1 MFTRIVCFSL
11 LTLCGTEPALLA
23 QISMQTAEP
32 PAVTAENQDWYLSGD
47 PLAYGGAVFYPSGA
61 IVHFNRNE
69 MVQTGYFDNVPIYVR
84 TTQEPRSVIYV
95 PLAGGVM
102 KPYERRRTGELAGTV
117 GSSAPGFPVMLPQQS
132 AQQTVSSMG
141 FARVPTDPIGGGAVG
156 TSSMAN
162 TTVSGSAGAQ
172 ESVGTSGV
180 VAMAPSQPTPTRLQ
194 TARRPVGLNSVY
206 LDFDNARWFAS
217 GPAVEFS
224 TDRFTRIGEHR
235 GFPVYVDRAR
245 ADVIYIPLVP
255 GAPGLVSTYK
265 RR

>member
-1 MFTRIVCFSL
+1 MFTRVVGFSL
-11 LTLCGTEPALLA
+11 LALCGTEPALLA

-61 IVHFNRNE
+61 IVQFNRNE

-132 AQQTVSSMG
+132 AQQTVSMG

-172 ESVGTSGV
+172 EPVGTSGV
-180 VAMAPSQPTPTRLQ
+180 VAMAPSTPIPTPLQ

-206 LDFDNARWFAS
+206 LEFDDARWFAS

-224 TDRFTRIGEHR
+224 IDRFTRIGEHG

-245 ADVIYIPLVP
+245 TDVIYIPLVP
-255 GAPGLVSTYK
+255 GDPGLVSPFK